1 MLFSLPK
8 IQDRLAVVTDV
19 YDVFLPLHL
28 VLICRIV
35 PDVVTDR
42 ESWVVKETWN
52 PVPGS
57 L

>member
-19 YDVFLPLHL
+19 YDVFIPLHL